1 MIPETSTCP
10 NDGRPGRSAEGV
22 GEWNGKGVSMTLLDK
37 ALEAAR
43 GNKGKAAEF
52 YNLFLSAQI
61 FVPTGSDEPEEET
74 SIGYRRLE
82 QEETIRFLV
91 LNDEDGALI
100 PVFESADRLAEWAG
114 QEMRYVALAGHV
126 LVNSLHPDA
135 RLVFNPGT
143 DNGKIFEAEE
153 LSWLR
158 AYASRGVTVRNQLTC
173 GESVRFCNPDQLEP
187 ELLLALDQC
196 LSENPEV
203 KETYFGDLET
213 GDASVRRLVLV
224 LDIADEPD
232 HVLDAIARDLGV
244 AVTAPLGSDVEI
256 DVMRF
261 RNGEG
266 VAQTLSSSGVNP
278 IYIRPT
284 HSAPALLQ

>member
-1 MIPETSTCP
+1 
-10 NDGRPGRSAEGV
+10 
-22 GEWNGKGVSMTLLDK
+22 MTLLDK

-43 GNKGKAAEF
+43 GNNGKAAEF

-61 FVPTGSDEPEEET
+61 FVPTVSEEADDDMP
-74 SIGYRRLE
+74 IGYRRLE

-91 LNDEDGALI
+91 LNDEEGALI
-100 PVFESADRLAEWAG
+100 PVFESADRLADWAG
-114 QEMRYVALAGHV
+114 QETRYIALAGHV

-135 RLVFNPGT
+135 RLVLNPGT

-158 AYASRGVTVRNQLTC
+158 TYASRGVTVRNQLLR
-173 GESVRFCNPDQLEP
+173 GENVRFCNPDQLEP

-203 KETYFGDLET
+203 AATYFGDLET
-213 GDASVRRLVLV
+213 GGEALRRLVIV

-244 AVTAPLGSDVEI
+244 AVAAPLGSDVEI

-261 RNGEG
+261 RDGHD
-266 VAQTLSSSGVNP
+266 VAQMLSSSGVHP
-278 IYIRPT
+278 VYIRAT